1 MQGESEEARCMKKK
15 LASSWRLLPS
25 GLRKL
30 IVLVFG
36 STLIIV
42 GLLLIVLPGPFTMPL
57 VIGGLVVLALEFKWA
72 ETLLVRVKHHGQKIM
87 PRKLFKKR

>member
-1 MQGESEEARCMKKK
+1 MQDESQEARCMKKK

-25 GLRKL
+25 GLRKI

-57 VIGGLVVLALEFKWA
+57 VFGGLVLLALEFKWA
-72 ETLLVRVKHHGQKIM
+72 ETLLVRVKHHGEKIL